1 VELSKVEVSVVKRV
15 DLLMRKEVEDEDAKL
30 PRRHTLGLA
39 WHVRVGWVG
48 CAVVG
53 YGLITCWKFKKIKKI
68 MMSVMSKM
76 VKAAHTPTV
85 GSWCVVACSC
95 LLMGSYSGAAR
106 PVIYFFSFQK
116 IESGARGRRSEAAPP
131 SCNYMTV

>member
-53 YGLITCWKFKKIKKI
+53 YGLITCWKLVCGSLLLFTDGKLFR
-68 MMSVMSKM
+68 SS
-76 VKAAHTPTV
+76 TP
-85 GSWCVVACSC
+85 GYILFQFPENRERSSRPP
-95 LLMGSYSGAAR
+95 LRGGAA
-106 PVIYFFSFQK
+106 V
-116 IESGARGRRSEAAPP
+116 
-131 SCNYMTV
+131 V